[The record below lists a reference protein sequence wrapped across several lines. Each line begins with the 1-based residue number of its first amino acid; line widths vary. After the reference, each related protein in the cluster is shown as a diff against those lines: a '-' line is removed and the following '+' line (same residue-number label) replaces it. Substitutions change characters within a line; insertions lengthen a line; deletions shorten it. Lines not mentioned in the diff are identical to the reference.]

1 MIPQSFSALNY
12 SAPHSKDPHH
22 HTLPKKKREDYAMT
36 GDGSFIDLGKHI
48 EGTPQMIGKKTQY
61 GQDKVK
67 FKDVQHASQPSNQV
81 LVTSG
86 LITDH
91 KEGHNNLF
99 VYGKSG
105 IDRGLSDSKPPR
117 HGISSAVK
125 SDKGQSL
132 FMKYVQKK
140 AARDHQ
146 LLRQNGPGSHH
157 EKHSAS
163 LTTPEKVAIQTNY
176 GTIPQSSIVVGRAEG
191 GKPIPKTQKHKLIK
205 SEQKRQ
211 IENPIILQNM
221 IILPKEPST
230 KLAAQQMGGM
240 YTHTNIHQ
248 ERPLL
253 GQPPRVKSAALM
265 AQSQAPF

>member
-1 MIPQSFSALNY
+1 MQSAQGNILINQFYPNIYQEQNSEQKLYFYPSSKVDKSKGKVLNNVSSVVPQSFSALNY
-12 SAPHSKDPHH
+12 SAPHPKDHQH

-36 GDGSFIDLGKHI
+36 GDGSFIDLAKHA
-48 EGTPQMIGKKTQY
+48 EGTPQMIGKKSQY
-61 GQDKVK
+61 GQEKQK
-67 FKDVQHASQPSNQV
+67 YKDIQHASQPSNQV

-105 IDRGLSDSKPPR
+105 LDRGLSDSKPPR
-117 HGISSAVK
+117 HGGVSSAVK

-146 LLRQNGPGSHH
+146 LLRQNGPGAHH

-176 GTIPQSSIVVGRAEG
+176 GTIPQSSIVVGHAEG
-191 GKPIPKTQKHKLIK
+191 GKPIPQTEPYKTQKHKLIK
-205 SEQKRQ
+205 SE
-211 IENPIILQNM
+211 
-221 IILPKEPST
+221 
-230 KLAAQQMGGM
+230 
-240 YTHTNIHQ
+240 
-248 ERPLL
+248 
-253 GQPPRVKSAALM
+253 
-265 AQSQAPF
+265 